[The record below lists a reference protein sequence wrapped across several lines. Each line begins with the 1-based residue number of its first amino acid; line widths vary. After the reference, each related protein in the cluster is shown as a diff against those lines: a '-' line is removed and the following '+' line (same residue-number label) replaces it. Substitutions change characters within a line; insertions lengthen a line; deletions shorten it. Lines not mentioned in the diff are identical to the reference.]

1 MLSVSTLHSNGFIAP
16 PAGEMF
22 VCKLQG
28 KKTNGD
34 DVLITGLCCG
44 DGLGSQIWAGE
55 WMRGAKGGGSGVRT
69 RFSADSIRT
78 LVPHLWPLT
87 PAQKE
92 GKWLYV
98 AGKLESTQN
107 QDEKNVQR
115 DFFLLFNYKNN
126 WSQVS
131 TQTWLARTFDPHA
144 GLQQTS
150 SETGSEIL
158 LRHKR
163 WQIVEEGNPEPS
175 HLQSRFF

>member
-1 MLSVSTLHSNGFIAP
+1 MGRKKKSLNFVEIVKFVLLMLSVSTLHSNGFIAP

-44 DGLGSQIWAGE
+44 DGLGSQIWAGD
-55 WMRGAKGGGSGVRT
+55 WMRGGEGGGGSGVRT

-115 DFFLLFNYKNN
+115 DFFLCLITKIIEARFLHRRD
-126 WSQVS
+126 
-131 TQTWLARTFDPHA
+131 WLAPLTHTLD
-144 GLQQTS
+144 S
-150 SETGSEIL
+150 S
-158 LRHKR
+158 R
-163 WQIVEEGNPEPS
+163 
-175 HLQSRFF
+175 HLQRRAPKSY